1 MQKASLKIGLILC
14 VLLGMFAFQ
23 ASAQEATILGTVT
36 DPSGAAIP
44 NAAVTTTNIETN
56 QVSHFTTSGEG
67 LYLAPS
73 LQIGHYIVRVEAAGF
88 KKAEQ
93 KDIALAVGDR
103 ARVDFKLEIGTGIE
117 SVTVEA
123 TPVAVQTETG
133 EVSDV
138 ITSAQ
143 VTQLAVN
150 GRSIYGLTALVAGA
164 SSNMPD
170 VNTPTAVGGN
180 ATVSYNGNRNSHNI
194 YMIDG
199 GEDLDRG
206 GSGTIS
212 VMPSIDSVGEFRT
225 LTSNYSPD
233 FGLSAGATFTMV
245 FKSGTRDLHAAAW
258 EFVRNE
264 DLDANTFFN
273 NRSGVARNLDRYNVY
288 GFNVGGPVYIPK
300 VFNTKRD
307 KTFFF
312 YNMEW
317 RKIVSSGGL
326 NTTVPS
332 TSEYGG
338 AFSPSLANTSLHT
351 PCTNQVSAAIAAQFA
366 SAGQALST
374 PNSKGNCAIDP
385 TLSGSQQAVLV
396 PFTNNRIPTSL
407 LDPNA
412 QALLKAG
419 IFPAPNNG
427 TQFVGGGV
435 APTNVR
441 EEIVR
446 VDHHFGDKMWVF
458 GHFLADSIAQ
468 TYATTMWSGDNVPSA
483 GNTFGNPSYSGVV
496 HSSYVISPTLLNE
509 LAFNYNGNRIN
520 ILPDSTA
527 LGVLDRT
534 KDGVNI
540 PLLFPNTT
548 NLDNRI
554 PGISLSQLGT
564 NYALNWVPW
573 TNKADDY
580 QIRDD
585 FSVTKGAHQLKFGV
599 SWAIYKKIQTYFAD
613 TQGNFTFNGNYTGND
628 MADFLLGMASGYSED
643 GYQGDGHWDN
653 QSWAVYAEDNWKVSR
668 NLTLNLGL
676 RWDGIP
682 HTYEE
687 SNQQS
692 GFLPSQWVA
701 ANAATLCTGG
711 SSICPNSPGLGVSP
725 IPALAGTPM
734 YLNGIGIAGQN
745 GVPRGIVQNYWHNF
759 GPRIGFAY
767 DPKGDGKTVVRG
779 GFGIM
784 YDRMEGNE
792 QYNAAT
798 NVPFGATVGFSN
810 VSLSNPGVSILTG
823 QKVTAPIPITG
834 ITACS
839 PTEYQPPE
847 SIQYNLG
854 VQRELARNTVLS
866 VAYVGTLQRHQNEYT
881 DINVPNQSLLAQLIQ
896 GTLTYNTVLPYS
908 GFGGIR
914 LGTNDENGHYNSL
927 QMTLRSQVRKDITLE
942 AAYTLSKAYDPTN
955 GGGGVGDLN
964 NLSNPYNR
972 AYDNG
977 PSPLD
982 RRDVFVMDFIYD
994 LPILRGNSGTRLL
1007 RATLGG
1013 WQLSGIVTAETGF
1026 PLYLSLGG
1034 SQGSNGLANG
1044 SNRPNVSGN
1053 VSQPHSFN
1061 EWFDP
1066 SAFSAPAVG
1075 QWGDYARNSIYGPGR
1090 DNWNIALFK
1099 NFTLSE
1105 KRGSRF
1111 ELRLESFNTFNHTQ
1125 WSGIGTTFANT
1136 SQFGQVTGTYNPRN
1150 IQLGG
1155 KLMF

>member
-1 MQKASLKIGLILC
+1 MREISLRVVFLACVALGL
-14 VLLGMFAFQ
+14 FTSQ
-23 ASAQEATILGTVT
+23 ALAQEATIVGTVT

-44 NAAVTTTNIETN
+44 RVTITITNSDTN
-56 QVSHFTTSGEG
+56 QVRQVTTNDLGQ
-67 LYLAPS
+67 YLAPS
-73 LQIGHYIVRVEAAGF
+73 LQIGHYKVSAEAAGF
-88 KKAEQ
+88 KKEEKA
-93 KDIALAVGDR
+93 DVVLAVGDR
-103 ARVDFKLEIGTGIE
+103 ARVDFKLEVGATQE
-117 SVTVEA
+117 SITVEA
-123 TPVAVQTETG
+123 APVAVQTETG

-138 ITSAQ
+138 ITSSQ

-180 ATVSYNGNRNSHNI
+180 ATVSYNGNRMSHNI

-245 FKSGTRDLHAAAW
+245 FKSGTRDLHATAW

-273 NRSGVARNLDRYNVY
+273 NATPGGVPRNLDRYNVY
-288 GFNVGGPVYIPK
+288 GFNIGGPVFIPK

-317 RKIVSSGGL
+317 RKLVSSGGL

-332 TSEYGG
+332 TSLYSGNFG
-338 AFSPSLANTSLHT
+338 SKTIYAPYV
-351 PCTNQVSAAIAAQFA
+351 CQVSQSIQNQFA
-366 SAGQALST
+366 GAGVALSGCT
-374 PNSKGNCAIDP
+374 
-385 TLSGSQQAVLV
+385 SGSPDSSKRVAF
-396 PFTNNRIPTSL
+396 PNNTIPSSL

-427 TQFVGGGV
+427 TQFVGGGT
-435 APTNVR
+435 APTDVR

-446 VDHHFGDKMWVF
+446 IDHHFGDKMWLF
-458 GHFLADSIAQ
+458 GHFVADSIDQ

-496 HSSYVISPTLLNE
+496 HSTYMISPTLLNE

-585 FSVTKGAHQLKFGV
+585 FSVTKGAHQLKFGF

-653 QSWAVYAEDNWKVSR
+653 QSWAAYVVDNWKVNR
-668 NLTLNLGL
+668 KLTLNLGL

-701 ANAATLCTGG
+701 ANAATLCSGG
-711 SSICPNSPGLGVSP
+711 SSICPNSPGLGTSP
-725 IPALAGTPM
+725 IAALAGTPM

-745 GVPRGIVQNYWHNF
+745 GVPRGIVQDYWHNF
-759 GPRIGFAY
+759 GPRVGFAY
-767 DPKGDGKTVVRG
+767 DPTGDGKTVVRG

-798 NVPFGATVGFSN
+798 NVPFGATVNLSN
-810 VSLSNPGVSILTG
+810 ISLSNPGVSLLTG
-823 QKVTAPIPITG
+823 QKVTAPIPITS

-839 PTEYQPPE
+839 PTEYQPPD
-847 SIQYNLG
+847 SIQYNIG

-866 VAYVGTLQRHQNEYT
+866 VAYVGTLMRHQNEYD

-908 GFGGIR
+908 GFSSIR
-914 LGTNDENGHYNSL
+914 LGTNNENGHYNSL
-927 QMTLRSQVRKDITLE
+927 QMTLHSQVRQDVTLE
-942 AAYTLSKAYDPTN
+942 AAYTLSKAYDPANTAGTVN
-955 GGGGVGDLN
+955 DLN
-964 NLSNPYNR
+964 NVSNPYNL

-994 LPILRGNSGTRLL
+994 LPILRGGSGTRLL

-1026 PLYLSLGG
+1026 PLQITLGG
-1034 SQGSNGLANG
+1034 TQGSNGLANG
-1044 SNRPNVSGN
+1044 TNRPNVAGS
-1053 VSQPHSFN
+1053 VSLPHSFT
-1061 EWFDP
+1061 EWFNS

-1099 NFTLSE
+1099 DFTLSE
-1105 KRGSRF
+1105 ARGSRF
-1111 ELRLESFNTFNHTQ
+1111 EFRVESFNTFNHTQ
-1125 WSGIGTTFANT
+1125 WSGIGTSFANA
-1136 SQFGQVTGTYNPRN
+1136 SQFGQVTSTYNPRN
-1150 IQLGG
+1150 IQLGA
-1155 KLMF
+1155 KLIF

>member
-1 MQKASLKIGLILC
+1 VRAISLRVVFLACVVLGL
-14 VLLGMFAFQ
+14 FTSQ
-23 ASAQEATILGTVT
+23 ALAQEATIVGTVT

-44 NAAVTTTNIETN
+44 RVTVTITNTDTN
-56 QVSHFTTSGEG
+56 QVRQVTTNDLGQF
-67 LYLAPS
+67 LAPS
-73 LQIGHYIVRVEAAGF
+73 LQVGHYKVLAEASGF
-88 KKAEQ
+88 KKEEKA
-93 KDIALAVGDR
+93 DITLAVGDR
-103 ARVDFKLEIGTGIE
+103 ARVDFKLEVGATQE
-117 SVTVEA
+117 SITVEA
-123 TPVAVQTETG
+123 APVAVQTETG

-138 ITSAQ
+138 LSSAQ

-180 ATVSYNGNRNSHNI
+180 ATVSYNGNRVSHNI

-212 VMPSIDSVGEFRT
+212 VMPSIDAIGEFRT

-245 FKSGTRDLHAAAW
+245 FKSGTRDIHATGW

-273 NRSGVARNLDRYNVY
+273 NSAGVARNLDRYNVY
-288 GFNVGGPVYIPK
+288 GFNIGGPVLIPK

-317 RKIVSSGGL
+317 RKLVSSGGL

-332 TSEYGG
+332 TSLYGG
-338 AFSPSLANTSLHT
+338 NFGSKAIYAPYVCQVSQSVQNQFAGANAPLSG
-351 PCTNQVSAAIAAQFA
+351 CTNGQPDTTKRVAFANNVIPAA
-366 SAGQALST
+366 
-374 PNSKGNCAIDP
+374 
-385 TLSGSQQAVLV
+385 
-396 PFTNNRIPTSL
+396 L
-407 LDPNA
+407 LDSNA

-427 TQFVGGGV
+427 TQFVGGGT

-441 EEIVR
+441 EEVVR
-446 VDHHFGDKMWVF
+446 IDHHFGEKLWLF
-458 GHFLADSIAQ
+458 GHFVADSIAQ

-496 HSSYVISPTLLNE
+496 HSTYMISPTLLNE

-520 ILPDSTA
+520 ILPDATA
-527 LGVLDRT
+527 SAVLDSK

-548 NLDNRI
+548 NALNRI
-554 PGISLSQLGT
+554 PAINLGQLGT
-564 NYALNWVPW
+564 NYTLNWLPW

-585 FSVTKGAHQLKFGV
+585 FSWTKGAHQIRIGF

-613 TQGNFTFNGNYTGND
+613 TEGSFGFNGQYTGND
-628 MADFLLGMASGYSED
+628 MADFLLGLSSSFSED
-643 GYQGDGHWDN
+643 GYQGAGHWDN
-653 QSWAVYAEDNWKVSR
+653 QSWAMYAVDNWKVNR
-668 NLTLNLGL
+668 KLTLNLGL

-692 GFLPSQWVA
+692 GFLPSRWVA
-701 ANAATLCTGG
+701 ANAATLCNGG
-711 SSICPNSPGLGVSP
+711 SSICANSPGLGVSP
-725 IPALAGTPM
+725 IAALSGTPM

-745 GVPRGIVQNYWHNF
+745 GVPRGIVQDYWHNF
-759 GPRIGFAY
+759 GPRVGFAY
-767 DPKGDGKTVVRG
+767 DPAGNGKTVVRG

-784 YDRMEGNE
+784 YDRIEGNE

-798 NVPFGATVGFSN
+798 NVPFGATVSLSN
-810 VSLSNPGVSILTG
+810 VTLSNPGVSILTG
-823 QKVTAPIPITG
+823 QKVTAPIPITSV
-834 ITACS
+834 TASS
-839 PTEYQPPE
+839 PTEYGPPA
-847 SIQYNLG
+847 SYQYNFG
-854 VQRELARNTVLS
+854 VERELARSTVLS
-866 VAYVGTLQRHQNEYT
+866 VAYVGTLQRHLNEYT

-908 GFGGIR
+908 GFNAIR

-927 QMTLRSQVRKDITLE
+927 QVTLHSQFSKDLTVE
-942 AAYTLSKAYDPTN
+942 AAYTLAKSFDPTGTS
-955 GGGGVGDLN
+955 GGASDLN

-982 RRDVFVMDFIYD
+982 RRDVYVMDFVYD

-1026 PLYLSLGG
+1026 PLTITLGG

-1044 SNRPNVSGN
+1044 TNRPNVAGG
-1053 VSQPHSFN
+1053 VSQPHSFTD
-1061 EWFDP
+1061 WFDA
-1066 SAFSAPAVG
+1066 SAFSAPALG
-1075 QWGDYARNSIYGPGR
+1075 QWGNFPRDSVYGPGR
-1090 DNWNIALFK
+1090 DNWNLALFK
-1099 NFTLSE
+1099 KFMLSE
-1105 KRGSRF
+1105 ARGSQF
-1111 ELRLESFNTFNHTQ
+1111 EFRVETFNTFNHTQ
-1125 WSGIGTTFANT
+1125 WSGIGTSFSNP
-1136 SQFGQVTGTYNPRN
+1136 SQFGTVTSTYNPRN
-1150 IQLGG
+1150 IQLGA
-1155 KLMF
+1155 KLIF